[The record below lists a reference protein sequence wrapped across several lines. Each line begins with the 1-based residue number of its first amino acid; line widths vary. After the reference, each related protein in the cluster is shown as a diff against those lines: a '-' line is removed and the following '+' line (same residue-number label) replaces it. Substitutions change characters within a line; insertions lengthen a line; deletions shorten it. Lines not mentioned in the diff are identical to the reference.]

1 MAEPIRGS
9 LVQEMRRHYAHS
21 RDIGI
26 VLESLRRR
34 FAEAD
39 IPFVV
44 VGAIALQHYGYLRH
58 TEDIDI
64 VTTPEGLRKIH
75 ETQVGRGIVPR
86 GPGLR
91 KRLRETEHAVNIDVI
106 TSGEHAGSQ
115 DSPVTYPPPDSD
127 AFVEADGLRYPTLES
142 LITFKIA
149 SGIWGRRGQD
159 LIDIQKLIR
168 LNGLDEGFAERLL
181 PPLRERYLD
190 LLRESRLEI
199 ELE

>member
-1 MAEPIRGS
+1 MAEPLRGS

-21 RDIGI
+21 RDISI

-34 FAEAD
+34 FAEAN
-39 IPFVV
+39 IPFAV

-64 VTTPEGLRKIH
+64 ITTPEGLSKIH
-75 ETQVGRGIVPR
+75 ETLVGHGIVPR

-91 KRLRETEHAVNIDVI
+91 KRLREIEHVVDIDVI

-115 DSPVTYPPPDSD
+115 DSPVTYPHPDSD
-127 AFVEADGLRYPTLES
+127 AFVESYGLRFPTLES

-149 SGIWGRRGQD
+149 SGVWGRRGQD
-159 LIDIQKLIR
+159 LVDVQKLIR
-168 LNGLDEGFAERLL
+168 LNGLDEGFADRL
-181 PPLRERYLD
+181 PSVLRERYLS
-190 LLRESRLEI
+190 LLRESRLEV